1 MVAGIGK
8 VRRILTCKADVVVV
22 GGGPGGATAAI
33 QCANAGL
40 KVTLIENQ
48 AFPREHP
55 GETLHPGIEPLLK
68 QLGVSE
74 QIEKAEFL
82 RQEGNWIEW
91 NSYYQFEPFGADEHG
106 PWRGY
111 QVWRAD
117 FDAILLNRAREAGV
131 KVMQPCRAEKPLVAE
146 GCVKGVQTTNGNF
159 RSSFVIDA
167 AGERHWL
174 ARKLKLRIEK
184 HSPPLTARF
193 GYVRGECLARDEAP
207 AIVADDNGWTWTAR
221 VRPNLYQ
228 WTRLFVNKDRPRV
241 FPVPA
246 EFRELAPSGRTQ
258 GADVT
263 WRLVTAPAG
272 PGYFLVGDAAAVLDP
287 ASSHGV
293 LKAIMSGMMAAH
305 YILRIVNGAK
315 ETMVATA
322 YSQWVGDRF
331 EHDVSKLTSLYEIFE
346 GGTTGFAIPNKVYSE

>member
-1 MVAGIGK
+1 
-8 VRRILTCKADVVVV
+8 
-22 GGGPGGATAAI
+22 
-33 QCANAGL
+33 
-40 KVTLIENQ
+40 LIESQ

-68 QLGVSE
+68 QLGVFE
-74 QIEKAEFL
+74 QIESAGFL
-82 RQEGNWIEW
+82 RHEGNWIEW
-91 NSYYQFEPFGADEHG
+91 NSDYHFEPFGADEHG

-117 FDAILLNRAREAGV
+117 FDAILLNRAREVGV
-131 KVMQPCRAEKPLVAE
+131 KVMQPCRCQNPLVVDE
-146 GCVKGVQTTNGNF
+146 HVEGVQTTNGNVT
-159 RSSFVIDA
+159 SSFVIDA

-193 GYVRGECLARDEAP
+193 GYVRGECLTRDEAP
-207 AIVADDNGWTWTAR
+207 AIVADGDGWTWTAR
-221 VRPNLYQ
+221 VGPNLYQ
-228 WTRLFVNKDRPRV
+228 WTRLFLNKERTRV
-241 FPVPA
+241 LGVPT
-246 EFRELAPSGRTQ
+246 EFRELESRGRTQ

-287 ASSHGV
+287 SSSHGV

-305 YILRIVNGAK
+305 SIGRIVNGAD

-322 YSQWVGDRF
+322 YSRWVADWF
-331 EHDVSKLTSLYEIFE
+331 EHDASKLTRLYAIFDGE
-346 GGTTGFAIPNKVYSE
+346 TTGFAIPNKAYSE